1 MFFARDDDTIYHNAE
16 KGVYTTVG
24 DTKKEYVV
32 SPEEKGSINIS
43 EDVVAAIAVSAALEV
58 DGVCELAQNSSG
70 YRSKN
75 NAIKGVKLTI
85 GDGSV
90 IVDLQILVKY
100 GQPIPQVAQN
110 VQEAVANAIESM
122 TELKVCQV
130 NVRINGVTFA
140 ENAASG
146 Q

>member
-1 MFFARDDDTIYHNAE
+1 M
-16 KGVYTTVG
+16 G

-32 SPEEKGSINIS
+32 RPDEKGSINIS

-58 DGVCELAQNSSG
+58 DGVGEVVQNSGS
-70 YRSKN
+70 YLSKK
-75 NAIKGVKLTI
+75 NAVKGVKLTI

-90 IVDLQILVKY
+90 IVDLQIMVKY

-110 VQEAVANAIESM
+110 VQDAVANAVESM

-130 NVRINGVTFA
+130 NVRISGVLFQD
-140 ENAASG
+140 NAASG

>member
-1 MFFARDDDTIYHNAE
+1 MLGIMVQYIKILLEGACTI
-16 KGVYTTVG
+16 VG

-32 SPEEKGSINIS
+32 CSEEQGSINIS

-58 DGVCELAQNSSG
+58 DGVGQLESGSNS
-70 YRSKN
+70 RSKK
-75 NAIKGVKLTI
+75 NAVKGVKLTI

-110 VQEAVANAIESM
+110 VQEAVANAVESM

-130 NVRINGVTFA
+130 NVRIGGVVFGENGVS
-140 ENAASG
+140 E

>member
-1 MFFARDDDTIYHNAE
+1 M
-16 KGVYTTVG
+16 G

-32 SPEEKGSINIS
+32 CPDERGSINIS

-58 DGVCELAQNSSG
+58 DGVGQLAQSNAG
-70 YRSKN
+70 RSKK
-75 NAIKGVKLTI
+75 NAVKGVKLTI
-85 GDGSV
+85 GDDCV

-110 VQEAVANAIESM
+110 VQEAVVNAIESM

-130 NVRINGVTFA
+130 NVRICGVVFS
-140 ENAASG
+140 EDAASG

>member
-1 MFFARDDDTIYHNAE
+1 M
-16 KGVYTTVG
+16 G

-32 SPEEKGSINIS
+32 RPDEKGSINIS

-58 DGVCELAQNSSG
+58 EGVGEVVQNSGS
-70 YRSKN
+70 YLSKK
-75 NAIKGVKLTI
+75 NAVKGVKLTI

-90 IVDLQILVKY
+90 IVDLQIMVKY

-110 VQEAVANAIESM
+110 VQDAVANAVESM

-130 NVRINGVTFA
+130 NVRISGVLFQD
-140 ENAASG
+140 NAASG

>member
-1 MFFARDDDTIYHNAE
+1 MLAIMVQYIKILV
-16 KGVYTTVG
+16 KGVCAIVS

-32 SPEEKGSINIS
+32 CPDEKGSINIS

-58 DGVCELAQNSSG
+58 EGVGELAQSAG
-70 YRSKN
+70 AHRGKKN
-75 NAIKGVKLTI
+75 AVRGVKLTI
-85 GDGSV
+85 GGGSV

-110 VQEAVANAIESM
+110 VQEAVANAVESM
-122 TELKVCQV
+122 TELKVAQV
-130 NVRINGVTFA
+130 NVRISGVTFG

>member
-1 MFFARDDDTIYHNAE
+1 M
-16 KGVYTTVG
+16 G

-32 SPEEKGSINIS
+32 RPDEKGSINIS

-58 DGVCELAQNSSG
+58 DGVGQLAQSSSNG
-70 YRSKN
+70 YRGKKN
-75 NAIKGVKLTI
+75 AVKGVKLTI
-85 GDGSV
+85 GDDCV

-110 VQEAVANAIESM
+110 VQEAVVNAIESM

-130 NVRINGVTFA
+130 NVRISGVTFG
-140 ENAASG
+140 EDAASG

>member
-1 MFFARDDDTIYHNAE
+1 M
-16 KGVYTTVG
+16 G

-32 SPEEKGSINIS
+32 CPDERGSINIS
-43 EDVVAAIAVSAALEV
+43 EDVVAALAVSAALEV
-58 DGVCELAQNSSG
+58 DGVGQLAQSNAG
-70 YRSKN
+70 RSKK
-75 NAIKGVKLTI
+75 NAGKGVKLTI
-85 GDGSV
+85 GDDCV

-110 VQEAVANAIESM
+110 VQEAVVNAIESM

-130 NVRINGVTFA
+130 NVRICGVVFS
-140 ENAASG
+140 EDSASG

>member
-1 MFFARDDDTIYHNAE
+1 MMVQYIQILFEGAC
-16 KGVYTTVG
+16 TTVG

-32 SPEEKGSINIS
+32 CPDEMGSINIS

-58 DGVCELAQNSSG
+58 DGVGERDAGSAGRRGKKSS
-70 YRSKN
+70 
-75 NAIKGVKLTI
+75 AVKGVKLTI

-90 IVDLQILVKY
+90 IVDLQITVKY
-100 GQPIPQVAQN
+100 GVPIPQVAQN
-110 VQEAVANAIESM
+110 VQEAVTNAVESM

-130 NVRINGVTFA
+130 NVRISGVTFG
-140 ENAASG
+140 ENAASA

>member
-1 MFFARDDDTIYHNAE
+1 MVQYIKILLEGACTI
-16 KGVYTTVG
+16 VG

-32 SPEEKGSINIS
+32 CPDEKGSINIS

-58 DGVCELAQNSSG
+58 DGVGQLAPASG
-70 YRSKN
+70 GRSKK
-75 NAIKGVKLTI
+75 NAVKSVKLTI
-85 GDGSV
+85 GDNSV

-100 GQPIPQVAQN
+100 GQQIPQVAQN
-110 VQEAVANAIESM
+110 VQEAVVNAVESM

-130 NVRINGVTFA
+130 NVRISGVTFS
-140 ENAASG
+140 EDMAAG

>member
-1 MFFARDDDTIYHNAE
+1 MMVQYIQILFEGAC
-16 KGVYTTVG
+16 TTVG

-32 SPEEKGSINIS
+32 CPDEMGSINIS

-58 DGVCELAQNSSG
+58 DGVGELDAGSAGRRGKKSS
-70 YRSKN
+70 
-75 NAIKGVKLTI
+75 AVKGVKL

-90 IVDLQILVKY
+90 IVDLQITVKY
-100 GQPIPQVAQN
+100 GVPIPQVAQN
-110 VQEAVANAIESM
+110 VQEAVTNAVESM

-130 NVRINGVTFA
+130 NVRISGVTFG
-140 ENAASG
+140 ENAASA

>member
-1 MFFARDDDTIYHNAE
+1 M
-16 KGVYTTVG
+16 G

-32 SPEEKGSINIS
+32 CPDEKGSINIS
-43 EDVVAAIAVSAALEV
+43 EDVVAAIAVSAAMEV
-58 DGVCELAQNSSG
+58 DGVGKLAYSANNG
-70 YRSKN
+70 RSKK
-75 NAIKGVKLTI
+75 NAVKGVKLTI

-90 IVDLQILVKY
+90 IVDLQIMVKY
-100 GQPIPQVAQN
+100 GLPIPTVAQN

-130 NVRINGVTFA
+130 NVRINGITFG
-140 ENAASG
+140 EDTASG

>member
-1 MFFARDDDTIYHNAE
+1 M
-16 KGVYTTVG
+16 G

-32 SPEEKGSINIS
+32 RPDEKGSINIS

-58 DGVCELAQNSSG
+58 EGVGEVVQNSGS
-70 YRSKN
+70 YLSKK
-75 NAIKGVKLTI
+75 NAVKGVKLTI

-90 IVDLQILVKY
+90 IVDLQIMVKY

-110 VQEAVANAIESM
+110 VQDAVANAVESM

-130 NVRINGVTFA
+130 NVGISGVLFQD
-140 ENAASG
+140 NAASG

>member
-1 MFFARDDDTIYHNAE
+1 M
-16 KGVYTTVG
+16 G

-32 SPEEKGSINIS
+32 RPDEKGSINIS

-58 DGVCELAQNSSG
+58 EGGGEVVQNSGS
-70 YRSKN
+70 YLSKK
-75 NAIKGVKLTI
+75 NAVKGVKLTI

-90 IVDLQILVKY
+90 IVDLQIMVKY

-110 VQEAVANAIESM
+110 VQDAVANAVESM

-130 NVRINGVTFA
+130 NVRISGVLFQD
-140 ENAASG
+140 NAASG

>member
-1 MFFARDDDTIYHNAE
+1 M
-16 KGVYTTVG
+16 G

-32 SPEEKGSINIS
+32 RPEEAGSINIS

-58 DGVCELAQNSSG
+58 DGVGDLSAGSSNPL
-70 YRSKN
+70 SKKN
-75 NAIKGVKLTI
+75 GVKGVRLTI

-90 IVDLQILVKY
+90 IVDLHIMVKY
-100 GQPIPQVAQN
+100 GQPIPTVAQN
-110 VQEAVANAIESM
+110 VQDAVVNAVESM

-130 NVRINGVTFA
+130 NVRISGVTFGS
-140 ENAASG
+140 ELASG

>member
-1 MFFARDDDTIYHNAE
+1 M
-16 KGVYTTVG
+16 G

-32 SPEEKGSINIS
+32 RPDEKGSINIS

-58 DGVCELAQNSSG
+58 DGVGEVVQNSGS
-70 YRSKN
+70 YLSKK
-75 NAIKGVKLTI
+75 NAVRGVKLTI

-90 IVDLQILVKY
+90 IVDLQIMVKY

-110 VQEAVANAIESM
+110 VQEAVASAVESM

-130 NVRINGVTFA
+130 NVRISGVLFPET
-140 ENAASG
+140 AASG

>member
-1 MFFARDDDTIYHNAE
+1 M
-16 KGVYTTVG
+16 G

-32 SPEEKGSINIS
+32 RPDEKGSINIS

-58 DGVCELAQNSSG
+58 ECVGEVVQNSGS
-70 YRSKN
+70 YLSKK
-75 NAIKGVKLTI
+75 NAVKGVKLTI

-90 IVDLQILVKY
+90 IVDLQIMVKY

-110 VQEAVANAIESM
+110 VQDAVANAVESM

-130 NVRINGVTFA
+130 NVRISGVLFQD
-140 ENAASG
+140 NAASG

>member
-1 MFFARDDDTIYHNAE
+1 MMVQYIQILFEGAC
-16 KGVYTTVG
+16 TTVG

-32 SPEEKGSINIS
+32 CPDEMGNIS

-58 DGVCELAQNSSG
+58 DGVGELDAGSAGRRGKKSS
-70 YRSKN
+70 
-75 NAIKGVKLTI
+75 AVKGVKLTI

-90 IVDLQILVKY
+90 IVDLQITVKY
-100 GQPIPQVAQN
+100 GVPIPQVAQN
-110 VQEAVANAIESM
+110 VQEAVTNAVESM

-130 NVRINGVTFA
+130 NVRISGVTFG
-140 ENAASG
+140 ENAASA

>member
-1 MFFARDDDTIYHNAE
+1 M
-16 KGVYTTVG
+16 G

-32 SPEEKGSINIS
+32 RPDEKGSINIS

-58 DGVCELAQNSSG
+58 EGVGEVVQNSGS
-70 YRSKN
+70 YLSKK
-75 NAIKGVKLTI
+75 NAVKGVKLTI

-90 IVDLQILVKY
+90 IVDLQIMVKY
-100 GQPIPQVAQN
+100 GQPSPQVAQN
-110 VQEAVANAIESM
+110 VQDAVANAVESM

-130 NVRINGVTFA
+130 NVRISGVLFQD
-140 ENAASG
+140 NAASG

>member
-1 MFFARDDDTIYHNAE
+1 M
-16 KGVYTTVG
+16 G

-32 SPEEKGSINIS
+32 RPDEKGSINIS

-58 DGVCELAQNSSG
+58 DGVGELAQSSSSG
-70 YRSKN
+70 YRGKKN
-75 NAIKGVKLTI
+75 AVKGVKLTI
-85 GDGSV
+85 GDDSV
-90 IVDLQILVKY
+90 IVDLQIMVKY

-110 VQEAVANAIESM
+110 VQEAVVNAVESM

-130 NVRINGVTFA
+130 NVRICGVVFS
-140 ENAASG
+140 EDAASG

>member
-1 MFFARDDDTIYHNAE
+1 M
-16 KGVYTTVG
+16 G

-32 SPEEKGSINIS
+32 RPDEKGSINIS

-58 DGVCELAQNSSG
+58 VGVGEVVQNSGS
-70 YRSKN
+70 YLSKK
-75 NAIKGVKLTI
+75 NAVKGVKLTI

-90 IVDLQILVKY
+90 IVDLQIMVKY

-110 VQEAVANAIESM
+110 VQDAVANAVESM

-130 NVRINGVTFA
+130 NVRISGVLFQD
-140 ENAASG
+140 NAASG